1 MIESSNSTSAR
12 SFVSA
17 WLADNHERLGLKQL
31 KLETAELPA
40 KTLSAWY
47 ETPGYLIDICVWDHA
62 HCLDILV
69 TEHSSNTLVFSEA
82 GSCESTTDLL
92 ARLNSFS
99 NWATAHAAGA

>member
-1 MIESSNSTSAR
+1 MIESSNPTSAR
-12 SFVSA
+12 SYVSA
-17 WLADNHERLGLKQL
+17 WLADNHGRLGLKQL

-69 TEHSSNTLVFSEA
+69 TEQSSDALVFSEA
-82 GSCESTTDLL
+82 GPCGDTTGLL

-99 NWATAHAAGA
+99 SWATSHAAGA